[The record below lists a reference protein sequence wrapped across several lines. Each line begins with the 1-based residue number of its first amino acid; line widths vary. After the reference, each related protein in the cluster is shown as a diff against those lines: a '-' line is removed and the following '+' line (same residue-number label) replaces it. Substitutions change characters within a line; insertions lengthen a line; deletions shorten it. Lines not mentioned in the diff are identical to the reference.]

1 MNKIVRTKEENSIE
15 TIDEFAE
22 EQNLLDDKLLNDKEL
37 DIHYALRES
46 DEDEKMGRISRK
58 ITVEEF
64 WIEINKGD
72 DDDLE

>member
-15 TIDEFAE
+15 TIDEFVE

-58 ITVEEF
+58 MTVEEF

-72 DDDLE
+72 DGI